1 MTKRWRDVL
10 QIHPAAELFPL
21 MTPDELHA
29 LGEDIKRRGGLPAV
43 PLVLWEAEKNAQQF
57 LLDGRNRLDA
67 MEAAGLPVLDKD
79 GKDLDW
85 NLSLQC
91 TRLRGGDPYAIDI
104 PEWHVLSLLRDR
116 CWYGVLSSKRPVD
129 GKILQR

>member
-1 MTKRWRDVL
+1 MRGRGMTKPWRHVL
-10 QIHPAAELFPL
+10 QIDPRTERFPG

-67 MEAAGLPVLDKD
+67 MEAAGLPVLDKE
-79 GKDLDW
+79 GKELDW

-91 TRLRGGDPYAIDI
+91 TRLRGGDPYA
-104 PEWHVLSLLRDR
+104 
-116 CWYGVLSSKRPVD
+116 
-129 GKILQR
+129 